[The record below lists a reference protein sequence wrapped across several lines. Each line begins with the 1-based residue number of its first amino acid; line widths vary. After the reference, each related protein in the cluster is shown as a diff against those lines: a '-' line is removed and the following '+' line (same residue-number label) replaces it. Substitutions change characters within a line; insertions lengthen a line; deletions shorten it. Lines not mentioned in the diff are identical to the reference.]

1 LKRKSLLILATVVA
15 LSVVMLVSAASYL
28 TFTFNMTGTIAEGGT
43 VTVTIGTTTYNTGQS
58 LDINWNTIAAG
69 NVVPV
74 QTYTQS
80 ITIHNNVNNAVTP
93 GIATTLSSTYGTIT
107 LSSTTAIPANGQTTV
122 NVVFTV
128 SSTAP
133 AGAIPAWTATLTAA
147 SA

>member
-28 TFTFNMTGTIAEGGT
+28 TFTFNMTGTVLEGGT
-43 VTVTIGTTTYNTGQS
+43 VTVTIGTTTYNTGDS
-58 LDINWNTIAAG
+58 FPIAWDTVSPG
-69 NVVPV
+69 

-80 ITIHNNVNNAVTP
+80 ITIHNNVNNAVIP

-107 LSSTTAIPANGQTTV
+107 LSSVAPIAANGQTTV
-122 NVVFTV
+122 NIVFTV
-128 SSTAP
+128 SGTAP

-147 SA
+147 TAQ

>member
-1 LKRKSLLILATVVA
+1 LKKKSLLILATVLA

-28 TFTFNMTGTIAEGGT
+28 TFTFNMTGTVGEGGT
-43 VTVTIGTTTYNTGQS
+43 VTVNIGGTTYNTGDS
-58 LDINWNTIAAG
+58 FPIAWG
-69 NVVPV
+69 TVSPG

-80 ITIHNNVNNAVTP
+80 ITIHNNVNTPVTP
-93 GIATTLSSTYGTIT
+93 GISTSLSSTYGTIT
-107 LSSTTAIPANGQTTV
+107 LSSNAAIPANGQTTV

-128 SSTAP
+128 SSSAP